1 MKLTGNEIVDAMVGY
16 SPPSIAIPHTWF
28 KTIVNDK
35 GKPNINA
42 IILLSEIVYWYR
54 PSQMKDEVTGE
65 FLGYKKRFKQD
76 LLQKSRKGFEKTFG
90 LTKDQTYT
98 ALKFLEEIGVIK
110 NHLRHVE
117 TEIMTLNNV
126 RFIELIP
133 EKLKELTYPVVGER
147 DPIVQKRE
155 GYRIETIPLSYENET
170 NTLIT
175 NTGITSTSNSTT
187 TGENEFQQ
195 LADLYTS
202 KINQNI
208 QAVHEFLTADLEE
221 FGLELLTEAI
231 NEAALANIRNYKYI
245 RGILSAW
252 RDRGITNMQGLIQ
265 DRDDFEQKK
274 QAKQSRKSWSPTKET
289 GMKKTPDWLE
299 EEGAKQREH
308 DKRRQE
314 ELAASVPDDHEL
326 EKLLAEMRGGA

>member
-16 SPPSIAIPHTWF
+16 APPSIAIPHTWF

-98 ALKFLEEIGVIK
+98 ALKFLEELGVIK

-133 EKLKELTYPVVGER
+133 TKLKELTYPVVGER

-155 GYRIETIPLSYENET
+155 GYRIETTPLSYENET

-187 TGENEFQQ
+187 TGVNEFQQ
-195 LADLYTS
+195 LADIYTN
-202 KINQNI
+202 KINQNL
-208 QAVHEFLTADLEE
+208 QAVHEFLEDDLNE
-221 FGLELLTEAI
+221 FGLDLLTEAI
-231 NEAALANIRNYKYI
+231 NEAALANIRNYKYV
-245 RGILSAW
+245 RAILSGW
-252 RDRGITNMQGLIQ
+252 KDRGVTTLQGVIQ
-265 DRDDFEQKK
+265 DRADFEEKK
-274 QAKQSRKSWSPTKET
+274 QSQQKRKSWSPTKET
-289 GMKKTPDWLE
+289 AMKKTPEWLE
-299 EEGAKQREH
+299 KDAEEQRAYEQR
-308 DKRRQE
+308 KRD